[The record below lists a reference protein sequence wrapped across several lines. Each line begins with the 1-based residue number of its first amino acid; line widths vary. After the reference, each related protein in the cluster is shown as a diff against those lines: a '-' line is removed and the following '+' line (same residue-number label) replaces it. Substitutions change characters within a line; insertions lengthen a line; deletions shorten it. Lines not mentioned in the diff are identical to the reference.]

1 MTDTDRAGRRLPTAR
16 DAARERRSS
25 GQQVADYLRQ
35 LILDGHLRAGDRV
48 PQDLVAAELELSR
61 IPVREGL
68 IALEQDGWVTI
79 QPNRGAYVNALDADA
94 VRDSYAPTASST
106 ALRSNE
112 RWHGPATS
120 CTHRLATI
128 VKRLRSVDDAD
139 EFLAAT
145 MEFHNA
151 VVEASRSPRVGVML
165 RSARR
170 AGRRQLL
177 RGGARRGRGRAEGR
191 GRHRAGPAARRRAH
205 VGHGVPAHAGQ
216 AGRARRRPVRGAPPV
231 RRPAR
236 RRLTPHVGRGPCRS
250 GAELVGHR
258 RVLRAANASARC
270 RSVSAS
276 FARS

>member
-94 VRDSYAPTASST
+94 VRDSYELYGLVYGF
-106 ALRSNE
+106 ALE
-112 RWHGPATS
+112 RAMARTGDELTD
-120 CTHRLATI
+120 RLATI

-165 RSARR
+165 RSARGLVVGNFFAEVPGAVEVERKGAAAIVR
-170 AGRRQLL
+170 AL
-177 RGGARRGRGRAEGR
+177 RRGDVPTSVTEYRRMLVRQGALVVALFEA
-191 GRHRAGPAARRRAH
+191 RHLFAAR
-205 VGHGVPAHAGQ
+205 PDAG
-216 AGRARRRPVRGAPPV
+216 
-231 RRPAR
+231 
-236 RRLTPHVGRGPCRS
+236 
-250 GAELVGHR
+250 
-258 RVLRAANASARC
+258 
-270 RSVSAS
+270 
-276 FARS
+276 

>member
-1 MTDTDRAGRRLPTAR
+1 MTDTDRAARRLPTAR
-16 DAARERRSS
+16 LAARERRSS

-94 VRDSYAPTASST
+94 VRDSYELYGLVYGF
-106 ALRSNE
+106 ALE
-112 RWHGPATS
+112 RAVARTGDELTD
-120 CTHRLATI
+120 RLAAI

-165 RSARR
+165 RSARGLVVGNFFAEVPGAVEVERKGAAAIVR
-170 AGRRQLL
+170 AL
-177 RGGARRGRGRAEGR
+177 RRGDVPKSVTEYRRMLVRQGELVVALFEA
-191 GRHRAGPAARRRAH
+191 RHLFAAR
-205 VGHGVPAHAGQ
+205 PDAG
-216 AGRARRRPVRGAPPV
+216 
-231 RRPAR
+231 
-236 RRLTPHVGRGPCRS
+236 
-250 GAELVGHR
+250 
-258 RVLRAANASARC
+258 
-270 RSVSAS
+270 
-276 FARS
+276 